1 MAFDWLVKTLKRLW
15 QGNDHPYY
23 RDPITPLV
31 RDWRV
36 SEAEAWRV
44 VGVYAR
50 MAGTDNVAA
59 IEQLQ
64 YLSHEEA
71 LEQIGER

>member
-1 MAFDWLVKTLKRLW
+1 MAFDWLVKTVRRLW
-15 QGNDHPYY
+15 GSDDHPFY

-31 RDWRV
+31 RDWPV

-64 YLSHEEA
+64 YLSYEEA

>member
-1 MAFDWLVKTLKRLW
+1 MASEWLVRAARRLW
-15 QGNDHPYY
+15 GSNDQPYY

-31 RDWRV
+31 RYWAV

-44 VGVYAR
+44 ASAYAR
-50 MAGTDNVAA
+50 MAGTYNATA
-59 IEQLQ
+59 IEELQ
-64 YLSHEEA
+64 YLSYGEA

>member
-1 MAFDWLVKTLKRLW
+1 MAFDWLVRTLRRLW
-15 QGNDHPYY
+15 GSDDQPYY

-31 RDWRV
+31 RYWPV

-44 VGVYAR
+44 VSVYAR
-50 MAGTDNVAA
+50 AAGTDTAAA

-64 YLSHEEA
+64 YLSYEEV

>member
-1 MAFDWLVKTLKRLW
+1 MALDWLVKILKRLW
-15 QGNDHPYY
+15 GSDDHPYY

-31 RDWRV
+31 RDWPV
-36 SEAEAWRV
+36 LEAEAWRV

-50 MAGTDNVAA
+50 MAGTDNATA

-64 YLSHEEA
+64 YLTYEDA